1 MPVRRPDIR
10 YRDLVNLF
18 ANATTQGNG
27 NMAFDHISRRAF
39 MAGAAAFGVGSLIA
53 GGLPAFAQAEQSTQP
68 QPANLPLHRKIP
80 GSEKSLP
87 AIGLG
92 SWITFNVGNDPVLLQ
107 NCTDVMAAFFA
118 AGGQM
123 IDSSPMYG
131 SSQATIGHGLAALEV
146 ERSTVFAAD
155 KLWTSDE
162 TGGAAQIAETAQ
174 NWGLRQFDLLQVHNM
189 LDWENQLPVLQG
201 MKAHGTLD
209 YVGITT
215 SHGRRHEL
223 MAVIMQREPLDF
235 IQVTYN
241 PLDRDVE
248 NRILPIARDRN
259 IAVIINRPFQGGQLT
274 RALRNA
280 PLPGIAQDYGAQSW
294 AQLILKYIVS
304 HPAIT
309 CAIPA
314 TTRVDHVRENMA
326 AVTPISGEM
335 NIRLPEGKERHAI
348 ANAIGDAL

>member
-1 MPVRRPDIR
+1 
-10 YRDLVNLF
+10 
-18 ANATTQGNG
+18 
-27 NMAFDHISRRAF
+27 
-39 MAGAAAFGVGSLIA
+39 MAGAATFGVGSLIA

-87 AIGLG
+87 TIGLG
-92 SWITFNVGNDPVLLQ
+92 SWITFNVGHDPVLLQ

-189 LDWENQLPVLQG
+189 LDWENQFPVLQG
-201 MKAHGTLD
+201 MKAQGALD

-248 NRILPIARDRN
+248 NRILPIAQDRN

-304 HPAIT
+304 HPAVT

-326 AVTPISGEM
+326 AISPISDEM
-335 NIRLPEGKERHAI
+335 NTRLPEGKERHAI